1 MDPMKVIGIILI
13 ASFLLDRIVAGL
25 FFLLEFSD
33 RWRRFL
39 PEPDSIRD
47 PKERAAA
54 LRKRKLVYAACV
66 GFLGTTVI
74 AWYLNIRLLTLTSL
88 LTKDPPQDFF
98 QPHALLDI
106 ILTGMILV
114 GGADRIA
121 EALKLLGGPSTPG
134 SLPETSV
141 SHPIEIT
148 GKLIL
153 EHEKETE
160 AQAGKTAAPSR

>member
-25 FFLLEFSD
+25 FFLLEFSE

-39 PEPDSIRD
+39 PD
-47 PKERAAA
+47 PNSVSEAKERAAA
-54 LRKRKLVYAACV
+54 TRKSKLVYSAFV
-66 GFLGTTVI
+66 GVLGTAVI
-74 AWYLNIRLLTLTSL
+74 AWYLNIRLLTLTNL
-88 LTKDPPQDFF
+88 LTKDPDNAFF

-106 ILTGMILV
+106 FLTGLILV

-121 EALKLLGGPSTPG
+121 EALKLLGGPSTSSPLTEK
-134 SLPETSV
+134 SASQ
-141 SHPIEIT
+141 PIEIT

-153 EHEKETE
+153 EREKEAE
-160 AQAGKTAAPSR
+160 VKIAKTASASG